1 MRINPETF
9 LALTV
14 LLGTGAAVG
23 VAVVTSSADEPAA
36 IEESVDA
43 VTAQA
48 AATES
53 SEPAAPTSAIT
64 TPVTPATITPTE
76 TTTPV
81 VEEPWVDPFP
91 IVPDDPNWVP
101 GPDVEGF

>member
-23 VAVVTSSADEPAA
+23 VAVVTSSDDEPVA
-36 IEESVDA
+36 IEESVDP

-48 AATES
+48 AAAQS

-64 TPVTPATITPTE
+64 TPVTPAT
-76 TTTPV
+76 TTPV
-81 VEEPWVDPFP
+81 TPAVEEPWVDPFP
-91 IVPDDPNWVP
+91 IVPDDPSWVP

>member
-23 VAVVTSSADEPAA
+23 VAVVTSSDDEPAA

-43 VTAQA
+43 VHAQA

-53 SEPAAPTSAIT
+53 SEPHAPTSAVT
-64 TPVTPATITPTE
+64 TPVTPAT
-76 TTTPV
+76 TTPATPA

>member
-23 VAVVTSSADEPAA
+23 VAVVTSSDDEPAA
-36 IEESVDA
+36 IEESVDT
-43 VTAQA
+43 VHAQSS
-48 AATES
+48 ATES
-53 SEPAAPTSAIT
+53 AEPHAPTKATT
-64 TPVTPATITPTE
+64 TPVTPAT
-76 TTTPV
+76 TTPATV
-81 VEEPWVDPFP
+81 TPPVEEPWVDPFP

>member
-23 VAVVTSSADEPAA
+23 VAVVTSDDTEPAA
-36 IEESVDA
+36 IEEHVDA
-43 VTAQA
+43 VHAQA
-48 AATES
+48 ATETP
-53 SEPAAPTSAIT
+53 SESHAPTTITQVTPT
-64 TPVTPATITPTE
+64 TPAVDVTTAATPE
-76 TTTPV
+76 A
-81 VEEPWVDPFP
+81 PWVDPFP